1 MKKSFI
7 TPSIRIREVA
17 KCNIIATSP
26 SCVGFSGKDNGQGEA
41 SARGSWGW
49 NDDED

>member
-17 KCNIIATSP
+17 KCNIIATSI
-26 SCVGFSGKDNGQGEA
+26 VGYSGDDNGQGEA
-41 SARGSWGW
+41 GARGSWGW